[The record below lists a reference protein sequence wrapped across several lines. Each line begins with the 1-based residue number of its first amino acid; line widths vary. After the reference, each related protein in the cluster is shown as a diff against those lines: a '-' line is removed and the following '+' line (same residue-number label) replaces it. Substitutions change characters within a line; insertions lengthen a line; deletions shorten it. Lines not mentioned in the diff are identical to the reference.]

1 MNKQEVMKMQT
12 HTLKVNIDCHC
23 DGCKK
28 KIKKMLQ
35 KIEGVYTT
43 AINAEQGKV
52 TVTGNVDPAKLI
64 KQLEKSGK
72 HAELWGGQKGS
83 NNFQNVVNNQFKNVK
98 IDGGKGGGAG
108 KDNISPKG
116 GKGQQG
122 QMMQQM
128 KGSKD
133 VKMPPNK
140 DQKAV
145 RFNVNEDDFDSS
157 DDEFDDDLDDDID
170 DEEEFGHGHG
180 QSHNIPNKMMRAHDG

>member
-12 HTLKVNIDCHC
+12 HILKVNIECHC

-43 AINAEQGKV
+43 TVNAEQGKV
-52 TVTGNVDPAKLI
+52 TVTGNVDPAKLV
-64 KQLEKSGK
+64 KKLEKSGK

-83 NNFQNVVNNQFKNVK
+83 NNFQKPNNNQFKNMQ
-98 IDGGKGGGAG
+98 ISGGGGGGGG
-108 KDNISPKG
+108 KDNKAEKG

-122 QMMQQM
+122 QQVQMMQQL

-133 VKMPPNK
+133 LKMPQNN
-140 DQKAV
+140 QKSV
-145 RFNVNEDDFDSS
+145 KFNMSLVMAMAMA
-157 DDEFDDDLDDDID
+157 LKAC
-170 DEEEFGHGHG
+170 
-180 QSHNIPNKMMRAHDG
+180 QTR